1 MALTSKQEKF
11 CQGIVSGLNQSDA
24 YRAAYSVGE
33 GTKPESVNQMAW
45 DLMQNVDI
53 SCRIEQ
59 LRLPIAERI
68 GMGLEDYLK
77 EMIALKSA
85 AQEDQDHNPAIKAHE
100 LIGKCLGYY
109 VNKTEIS
116 GSLAIDQLSDEEL
129 DKKLEEKLSN
139 VTKK

>member
-24 YRAAYSVGE
+24 YRAAYSCDGMGDPTINNNAYV
-33 GTKPESVNQMAW
+33 
-45 DLMQNVDI
+45 LMQNNDI
-53 SCRIEQ
+53 AMRIEQ

-129 DKKLEEKLSN
+129 DKKLAEKLSN